1 MDTGAKTM
9 DRELDVS
16 FRRRLLGRRVA
27 WAGGT
32 VALLVAVLLFLPGWL
47 RPSIARERIRTGVVD
62 RGPVEGVIE
71 ASGTVIPAFE
81 GVISSPLEARVEKV
95 LKRPGEV
102 VRAGEEILK
111 LDVSAARLALERLE
125 DQLARKANEQEQTRI
140 GLEKNLTELTGRIES
155 QKLDLEAARYRA
167 EQNRKL
173 QADGLVSEQ
182 VLRASEVEAKKA
194 QIELAQLLEK
204 AGNERRATA
213 TQLRGLELD
222 LATLR
227 KERDEARRLLE
238 LATTRS
244 DRSGVLTWVVP
255 SEGATVPRGEV
266 IARIADL
273 DSFRVEATVSDV
285 HSARLHPGLRVKV
298 VVDGE
303 PVPGRL
309 ASIDPT
315 IEDGAVRFKVDLDA
329 PRHPKLRNNL
339 SVDVLVV
346 TGSRRDA
353 LRVPKGPF
361 AQGAG
366 ADEVFVVR
374 GDRAVRRTA
383 RFGVS
388 GYDHFEVLS
397 GLAEGDE
404 VILSDMSDYAHL
416 EQVKL
421 K

>member
-1 MDTGAKTM
+1 M

-16 FRRRLLGRRVA
+16 FRRRMMGRRVA

-32 VALLVAVLLFLPGWL
+32 VALLVMILLLLPGWL

-62 RGPVEGVIE
+62 RGPIEGVVE
-71 ASGTVIPAFE
+71 ASGSVIPAFE

-111 LDVSAARLALERLE
+111 LDVSSARLALERLE
-125 DQLARKANEQEQTRI
+125 DQLAKKVNEQEQTRI
-140 GLEKNLTELTGRIES
+140 GLEKNLTELNGRIES
-155 QKLDLEAARYRA
+155 QKLDVEASRYRE

-204 AGNERRATA
+204 AGNERRATQA
-213 TQLRGLELD
+213 QIRGLELD

-227 KERDEARRLLE
+227 KERDEARRLLD

-244 DRSGVLTWVVP
+244 DRAGVLTWVVP
-255 SEGATVPRGEV
+255 REGATVPRGEV

-273 DSFRVEATVSDV
+273 DSFRVEATVSDI
-285 HSARLHPGLRVKV
+285 HSARLHPGQPVRV

-303 PVPGRL
+303 PLPGRL

-315 IEDGAVRFKVDLDA
+315 IENGAVRFQVDLAD
-329 PRHPKLRNNL
+329 PRHRKLRNNL

-346 TGSRRDA
+346 TESRRDT

-361 AQGAG
+361 AQGTG
-366 ADEVFVVR
+366 ADEVFVVQ

-388 GYDHFEVLS
+388 GYDHYEVLD
-397 GLAEGDE
+397 GLAAGDE
-404 VILSDMSDYAHL
+404 VVLSDMSDYEHL